1 MHARRRA
8 LGALFLAS
16 SCLPASLASAQPS
29 AREEALLA
37 PASGGAL
44 RGGAAVAIDTAVCLG
59 CTTAGVV
66 IAVVAPTCAPGA
78 CAGLA
83 AYLALP
89 LQFYLSGA
97 KPEQKPVH
105 VELGPAQP
113 KADPAPATA
122 VPSTPEPPQPQY
134 GY

>member
-1 MHARRRA
+1 MTPTVVEIPS
-8 LGALFLAS
+8 GMVGS
-16 SCLPASLASAQPS
+16 S
-29 AREEALLA
+29 ARITVRK
-37 PASGGAL
+37 GGVEKDVDIP
-44 RGGAAVAIDTAVCLG
+44 RSETDWGSFGAAVAIDTAVCLG

-113 KADPAPATA
+113 KADPAPATP
-122 VPSTPEPPQPQY
+122 VPTTPEPPQPQY